1 MSLRN
6 NGTRLSMLTRE
17 LSNKWHETKDYWR
30 DSKSLE
36 FEHKYIEELQAAV
49 DTAVIV
55 IEQLDKLITKIKN
68 DCE

>member
-6 NGTRLSMLTRE
+6 NGTRLSMLTRD
-17 LSNKWHETKDYWR
+17 LTNKWHETKDSWK
-30 DSKSLE
+30 DAKSLE

-49 DTAVIV
+49 DTALVVID
-55 IEQLDKLITKIKN
+55 QLDKLVAKIRK